1 LSFVFSQTTWMPGQ
15 TQEKRVFPVDLLCMR
30 TPVLLF
36 ILGGTAALFTYLAL
50 LSIPLY
56 LEFTRVAPM
65 TS

>member
-1 LSFVFSQTTWMPGQ
+1 MPGQ